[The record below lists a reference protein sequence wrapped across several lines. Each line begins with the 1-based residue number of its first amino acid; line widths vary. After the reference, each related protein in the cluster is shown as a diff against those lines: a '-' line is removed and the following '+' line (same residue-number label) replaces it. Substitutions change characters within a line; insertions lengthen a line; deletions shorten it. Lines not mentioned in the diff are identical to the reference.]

1 MNFAVDFFHDTTI
14 DFFPKWN
21 RSSVV
26 QKKFKHLQLLDGK
39 QLEKMIT
46 FEEDESTSR
55 GPKSV
60 DIPPIFKMVVND
72 QVGDF
77 IGKFLEQF
85 YKVYDS
91 DNREQLAMAY
101 HEDALMSMQA
111 NFPKFAMDD
120 KTKEYITDSRNLQ
133 IDFVRE
139 NSSKRDRLLHQKRL
153 QIIGFL
159 DKLPKTQHDLTSFTL
174 DVPFATDR
182 LVTFTVTGAFR
193 EREAKLPQPIRHF
206 SRMFT
211 VIPQGEGLCI
221 VNDSYFVTNASREQT
236 ERSNGLFQM
245 SQETGMNLQWSKI
258 CLEGQGWNLE
268 QAKSAFI
275 TAKQEGK
282 IPPEAF
288 T

>member
-1 MNFAVDFFHDTTI
+1 
-14 DFFPKWN
+14 
-21 RSSVV
+21 
-26 QKKFKHLQLLDGK
+26 
-39 QLEKMIT
+39 MIT

-236 ERSNGLFQM
+236 EVCFV
-245 SQETGMNLQWSKI
+245 
-258 CLEGQGWNLE
+258 
-268 QAKSAFI
+268 I
-275 TAKQEGK
+275 T
-282 IPPEAF
+282 
-288 T
+288 